1 MTESKYKVIEIIN
14 SKELIINYGIN
25 QGAKS
30 GDKIRII
37 EKGEKIIDPDTNE
50 NLGTLDIIKGELEVF
65 QAYKKFSICRDITY
79 EERDLFNPIG
89 VTRKRPIY
97 NKLNVDQKDFTNR
110 IPDTIPSIKVGDEV
124 IVLWLTKKIK
134 MIQ

>member
-1 MTESKYKVIEIIN
+1 MTESNYKVIEILN
-14 SKELIINYGIN
+14 SKELIINYGSN
-25 QGAKS
+25 QGAKA

-37 EKGEKIIDPDTNE
+37 KKGEEIIDPDTKE

-79 EERDLFNPIG
+79 EERNIFNPIG
-89 VTRKRPIY
+89 ITRKHPIY
-97 NKLNVDQKDFTNR
+97 SKLNVDEKDFTNR

-124 IVLWLTKKIK
+124 IILWLTKIIK

>member
-1 MTESKYKVIEIIN
+1 MTKSKYKVIEIVN

-25 QGAKS
+25 QGAKA

-37 EKGEKIIDPDTNE
+37 EKGEEIIDPDTKE

-65 QAYKKFSICRDITY
+65 QAFKRFSICMDITY

-110 IPDTIPSIKVGDEV
+110 IPSTIPSIKVGDEV
-124 IVLWLTKKIK
+124 IIL
-134 MIQ
+134 

>member
-124 IVLWLTKKIK
+124 IVL
-134 MIQ
+134 